1 MNINLPPILD
11 FNYETNKGTMFDTR
25 DGQSYPVVKIGSQIW
40 LAENFRYLP
49 SKEKGDPYENSMIP
63 DNSYLDKGY
72 GRLYDWN
79 TALYISP
86 DGWRLPSIEDFQE
99 LRDFIK
105 KDNNLVPKL
114 HAYQSNMSS
123 LSISKYLISNKS
135 GGTYNGND
143 KYGFNAKFAG
153 YFNISQIYLKVS
165 PQGLG
170 YEANFWTCNKDKPI
184 FAELFDTLGFF
195 NDEEEFQP
203 HKGHPLNHLF
213 SVRLIKN
220 Q

>member
-1 MNINLPPILD
+1 MNTNLPPILD
-11 FNYETNKGTMFDTR
+11 FNNETNTGTLFDTR
-25 DGQSYPVVKIGSQIW
+25 DGQSYPVVKIGNQIW

-49 SKEKGDPYENSMIP
+49 SKEKGDKYCKSMIP
-63 DNSYLDKGY
+63 DNSYLDLQY

-86 DGWRLPSIEDFQE
+86 EGWKLPSIEDFQE

-114 HAYQSNMSS
+114 HAYKSNLSS

-135 GGTYNGND
+135 GGTYND

-153 YFNISQIYLKVS
+153 YINISQNKS
-165 PQGLG
+165 PQDLG

-184 FAELFDTLGFF
+184 FAELGNVISGFF

>member
-11 FNYETNKGTMFDTR
+11 FNYETNNGTLFDTR
-25 DGQSYPVVKIGSQIW
+25 DGQSYPVVKIGKQIW
-40 LAENFRYLP
+40 TAENFRYLP
-49 SKEKGDPYENSMIP
+49 SLEKGDPYENSMIP
-63 DNSYLDKGY
+63 DNSYLDLQY

-79 TALYISP
+79 TALYIAP
-86 DGWRLPSIEDFQE
+86 EGWKLPSIEDFQE

-105 KDNNLVPKL
+105 KDNNLVSKL

-135 GGTYNGND
+135 GGTYSGND

-153 YFNISQIYLKVS
+153 YINISQNKS
-165 PQGLG
+165 PPQGVG

-184 FAELFDTLGFF
+184 YAELFDTLGFF
-195 NDEEEFQP
+195 NDEEEFLP

-220 Q
+220 K